1 MLRTVGKLVLI
12 SVFILTLPSVS
23 SATDDHPRKYGVELQ
38 LGGGYFMLGDVN
50 DYIPFDFVGLKDES
64 GNPIEPVDKVN
75 IGSQFGIGIIYRVE
89 DNFGW
94 QIGFNKL
101 SAGIPG
107 IFEQKYKIEAQ
118 LYGAIDSSWAEQ
130 SVKGWELYALPTWY
144 KSMGA
149 GELMFGIG
157 PTVTSA
163 SLDRS
168 IDLCKD
174 SSGTHLSGG
183 SFVAAKGKALGLTL
197 ALGYEMPLSPNT
209 GLSFQF
215 GARVAKI
222 GWIKYPIILVNL
234 TEEEANRISEET
246 TVSQGSKT
254 VYINEA
260 IGKRFA
266 LDMTGGFAKVTYR
279 MYFTPSSKWRSYK

>member
-23 SATDDHPRKYGVELQ
+23 SATDDHPKKYGVELQ
-38 LGGGYFMLGDVN
+38 FGGGYYMLGDVN
-50 DYIPFDFVGLKDES
+50 DYIPFDFIGLKDE
-64 GNPIEPVDKVN
+64 PDDKIN

-101 SAGIPG
+101 SAGVPG
-107 IFEQKYKIEAQ
+107 IFDQKYRIETQ
-118 LYGAIDSSWAEQ
+118 LSTSEGEDLDPSWVEQ
-130 SVKGWELYALPTWY
+130 TVKGWELYALPTWY

-149 GELMFGIG
+149 GELMFAIG

-168 IDLCKD
+168 IDLVKD
-174 SSGTHLSGG
+174 ASGTHLSGG
-183 SFVAAKGKALGLTL
+183 SFVDAKGKALGLTL
-197 ALGYEMPLSPNT
+197 ALGYEMPLSANT
-209 GLSFQF
+209 GLSFQL
-215 GARVAKI
+215 GGRVAKI
-222 GWIKYPIILVNL
+222 GFIRYPVVLVFLN
-234 TEEEANRISEET
+234 EEETNRIGEDT
-246 TVSQGSKT
+246 TDEKVYEI

-279 MYFTPSSKWRSYK
+279 MYFTPSSKWRSY

>member
-23 SATDDHPRKYGVELQ
+23 SATDDHPKKYGVELQ
-38 LGGGYFMLGDVN
+38 FGGGYYMLGDVN
-50 DYIPFDFVGLKDES
+50 DYIPIGFVGLKDE
-64 GNPIEPVDKVN
+64 PDDKVN
-75 IGSQFGIGIIYRVE
+75 IGLLLGIGIIYRVE

-101 SAGIPG
+101 TAGIPG

-118 LYGAIDSSWAEQ
+118 LFGAIDSSWAEQ
-130 SVKGWELYALPTWY
+130 TISGWELYALPTWY
-144 KSMGA
+144 KPIGA
-149 GELMFGIG
+149 GEFMFGIG
-157 PTVTSA
+157 PTITA
-163 SLDRS
+163 ATLNRS

-174 SSGTHLSGG
+174 STGTHLSTG

-197 ALGYEMPLSPNT
+197 TLGYEMPLSPNT
-209 GLSFQF
+209 GLSFQVA
-215 GARVAKI
+215 ARVAKI
-222 GWIKYPIILVNL
+222 GWIRYPIILIGQ

-246 TVSQGSKT
+246 TVSKGFNT

-260 IGKRFA
+260 IGTRFA
-266 LDMTGGFAKVTYR
+266 LDMSGAFAKVTYR
-279 MYFTPSSKWRSYK
+279 MYFTPSSKWRSY

>member
-38 LGGGYFMLGDVN
+38 LGGGYYMLGDVN
-50 DYIPFDFVGLKDES
+50 DYIPFDLGKLK
-64 GNPIEPVDKVN
+64 NEPDDKIN

-118 LYGAIDSSWAEQ
+118 IFGAIDSSWAEQ
-130 SVKGWELYALPTWY
+130 TVKGWELYALPTWY
-144 KSMGA
+144 KSTGA
-149 GELMFGIG
+149 GEMMFSIG
-157 PTVTSA
+157 PSVTSA

-168 IDLCKD
+168 IDICKD

-183 SFVAAKGKALGLTL
+183 SFVAAKGKALGLIV
-197 ALGYEMPLSPNT
+197 ALGYEMPLSANT

-222 GWIKYPIILVNL
+222 GWIKYPVVLECL
-234 TEEEANRISEET
+234 TEEETNRISEET
-246 TVSQGSKT
+246 TDTKAYEI
-254 VYINEA
+254 VYINEG
-260 IGKRFA
+260 IGKKFA

-279 MYFTPSSKWRSYK
+279 MYFKPSSKWRSYK